1 MVFQQPALFPWK
13 TTLQNVAFGPLMAKR
28 GNSGAETT
36 ARTLLSM
43 VGLTRYA
50 DHYPDQLSG
59 GMQQRVGIARALANY
74 PRVLLMDEPF
84 GALDSQT
91 RTMMQEALLGIW
103 SEFRTT
109 VVFITHDIEEAIY
122 LADHVAV
129 MGAQPGRIVEQLP
142 VNLPRPRTP
151 DSAFDPEFI
160 RLKRHCLELIRGET
174 LRGFSA

>member
-1 MVFQQPALFPWK
+1 
-13 TTLQNVAFGPLMAKR
+13 
-28 GNSGAETT
+28 
-36 ARTLLSM
+36 
-43 VGLTRYA
+43 
-50 DHYPDQLSG
+50 
-59 GMQQRVGIARALANY
+59 
-74 PRVLLMDEPF
+74 
-84 GALDSQT
+84 
-91 RTMMQEALLGIW
+91 LLGIW